1 MGFFMQFQPYAAKLH
16 RIIDPATVV
25 LEINLGYCI
34 KIPVICDLT
43 CVGVPRDSDEYS
55 CAMRTLEQAFS
66 EHETLKIRT
75 EEMNEKGH
83 YPVWIEGVNQA
94 MLKDYGRVTHLGSR
108 MPKKL
113 VRKME
118 TENRRFA

>member
-1 MGFFMQFQPYAAKLH
+1 MQFKPYAAKLH

-34 KIPVICDLT
+34 KVPVICSLM
-43 CVGVPRDSDEYS
+43 CIGVPRESDDYS
-55 CAMRTLEQAFS
+55 CAMRTLEEAFAKQD
-66 EHETLKIRT
+66 TLKVKT
-75 EEMNEKGH
+75 EEMDARGH
-83 YPVWIEGVNQA
+83 YPVWIDGVNEA

-118 TENRRFA
+118 RDNRRFV